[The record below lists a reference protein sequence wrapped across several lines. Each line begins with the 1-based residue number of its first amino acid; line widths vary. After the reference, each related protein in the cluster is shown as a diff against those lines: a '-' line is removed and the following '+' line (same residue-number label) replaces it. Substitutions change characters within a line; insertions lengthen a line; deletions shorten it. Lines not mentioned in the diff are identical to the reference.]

1 VTIKRNSR
9 RGSDLIV
16 DTLIQLDVRDA
27 FNVIGLGMY
36 DLGDAFFERRGEINY
51 ISHLNETNLGL
62 AAQGYARVTR
72 KPAFCFLYYSSGTAL
87 AMPSMVTAWADRAP
101 MVFVSISNSRAAAG
115 RDPYAA
121 IPGSILEMG
130 RQYSKWSFEV
140 PSVERIPEFL
150 ARAHAY
156 AAQAPMGPVHISI
169 AADMLAE
176 FVSDDYRACDFKRF
190 AAFDEICA
198 DDAGLTQAA
207 QMLVNAKHPII
218 MVGSEVGQLGASA
231 EMIALAERL
240 GAPMMSEDMASY
252 LGVPTTHSQYV
263 GTFGPNRDL
272 RTSADVVLAVGV
284 EFTELGLHNVPPQL
298 SGDGKLISLAVD
310 GKLPARQMW
319 PDLAMSG
326 HPRASLAALAEKIGE
341 AGVDPARRAALLG
354 VCEAKR
360 AARRQLV
367 AQADAMDRTTSPVHP
382 QQLTRIIAQFCG
394 QDWSVMSSGTSA
406 APYVDTMFEL
416 DDTADF
422 HQLSGKGSCQGWG
435 APVSIGVQLAQPG
448 RRVMS
453 IVGDGNLMFTG
464 NSIWAAAKYKLPM
477 IFVIINNG
485 GWGHIPDVFREV
497 DASEGCPEMGWT
509 FEEAPIDYVQYAKS
523 LGLEAALAKN
533 ADELADLLE
542 QAESSDRPWLI
553 EVPASRLTGGMPMV
567 TLA

>member
-1 VTIKRNSR
+1 MTKRNSR

-16 DTLIQLDVRDA
+16 DALIKLDVRHA

-36 DLGDAFFERRGEINY
+36 DLGDAFYERRSQIEY
-51 ISHLNETNLGL
+51 VSHLNETNLAL

-101 MVFVSISNSRAAAG
+101 MVFVSISNSRTAAG

-121 IPGSILEMG
+121 VPCSILEMG
-130 RQYSKWSFEV
+130 RQFSKWSFEI

-150 ARAHAY
+150 ARAY
-156 AAQAPMGPVHISI
+156 ADAGQAPMGPVHLSI
-169 AADMLAE
+169 PADMLAE
-176 FVSDDYRACDFKRF
+176 FVADDHRVCDFKRLTEF
-190 AAFDEICA
+190 AEFCA
-198 DDAGLTQAA
+198 DEDGLRKAA
-207 QMLVNAKHPII
+207 QLLVDAERPIL

-240 GAPMMSEDMASY
+240 GAPMMTEDMASY
-252 LGVPTTHSQYV
+252 LGVPTTHHQYV
-263 GTFGPNRDL
+263 GTFGPNHDL
-272 RTSADVVLAVGV
+272 RTAADVILAVGV

-298 SGDGKLISLAVD
+298 TGDAKLISLSVD
-310 GKLPARQMW
+310 GKLPMRQLW
-319 PDLAMSG
+319 PDLALTG
-326 HPRASLAALAEKIGE
+326 HPRASLAALGKMIDQVGI
-341 AGVDPARRAALLG
+341 DPARRKSLLEK
-354 VCEAKR
+354 CSSKR
-360 AARRQLV
+360 SARQQLV
-367 AQADAMDRTTSPVHP
+367 AQAEAMDRTQSPVHP
-382 QQLTRIIAQFCG
+382 QLLTKIIAEYCG

-406 APYVDTMFEL
+406 APFVDTMFEI

-435 APVSIGVQLAQPG
+435 APVSIGVQLAQPD
-448 RRVMS
+448 RRVMA

-477 IFVIINNG
+477 VFVIINNG

-497 DASEGCPEMGWT
+497 DAAEGCPEMGWT
-509 FEEAPIDYVQYAKS
+509 FEEAPIDYVKYAMS
-523 LGLEAALAKN
+523 LGLEAGLARTG
-533 ADELADLLE
+533 AELADLLE
-542 QAESSDRPWLI
+542 QAGSSARPWLI
-553 EVPASRLTGGMPMV
+553 EVRASRLTGGMPMV